1 MKKPPNKG
9 QFKKGVSGNP
19 HGRPKGKPNL
29 STVLNKILAETIVI
43 EEDGK
48 KRTATNLEAVARGLI
63 EKAKSRDV
71 PALRLLSILTA
82 STDGSEMDLA
92 ELAREDQKI
101 LESLARR
108 FERAGQPKSN

>member
-1 MKKPPNKG
+1 MKTPPNKG

-19 HGRPKGKPNL
+19 HGRPRGKPSL
-29 STVLNKILAETIVI
+29 SAELKKILAEKTVI
-43 EEDGK
+43 KEDGK
-48 KRTATNLEAVARGLI
+48 TRTTTNLEVVARGLI

-108 FERAGQPKSN
+108 FERASQA